1 MFKFKIKLIIT
12 IIPVTFTKLKER
24 EENSW
29 ISIYECLKSILH
41 LAPALQG
48 TQDDLQ
54 LVPIDLHLLEEISRP
69 LEDVK
74 KMLDK
79 ISDTKEVTIQM
90 AVALIFSLQVK
101 VCDKVVTYKLKSLQ
115 VK

>member
-1 MFKFKIKLIIT
+1 
-12 IIPVTFTKLKER
+12 
-24 EENSW
+24 
-29 ISIYECLKSILH
+29 

-48 TQDDLQ
+48 IQDDLQ

-79 ISDTKEVTIQM
+79 ISERKVTIQM
-90 AVALIFSLQVK
+90 AVALIFSLEVNF
-101 VCDKVVTYKLKSLQ
+101 CDKVVSY
-115 VK
+115 

>member
-1 MFKFKIKLIIT
+1 
-12 IIPVTFTKLKER
+12 
-24 EENSW
+24 
-29 ISIYECLKSILH
+29 

-48 TQDDLQ
+48 IQDDLQ
-54 LVPIDLHLLEEISRP
+54 LAPIDLHLLEEISRP

-90 AVALIFSLQVK
+90 AVALIFSLQVNF
-101 VCDKVVTYKLKSLQ
+101 CDKL
-115 VK
+115 

>member
-48 TQDDLQ
+48 IQGDLQ

-90 AVALIFSLQVK
+90 AVALIFSLQVNF
-101 VCDKVVTYKLKSLQ
+101 VSSCRLQ
-115 VK
+115 VKQFTS

>member
-1 MFKFKIKLIIT
+1 MFKFKIKII
-12 IIPVTFTKLKER
+12 ISIVSVTFTKLKET
-24 EENSW
+24 EENNW
-29 ISIYECLKSILH
+29 LSIYECLKSILH

-48 TQDDLQ
+48 IQGDLQ
-54 LVPIDLHLLEEISRP
+54 LVPIDLQLLEEISRP

-90 AVALIFSLQVK
+90 AVALIFSLQVNF
-101 VCDKVVTYKLKSLQ
+101 L
-115 VK
+115 